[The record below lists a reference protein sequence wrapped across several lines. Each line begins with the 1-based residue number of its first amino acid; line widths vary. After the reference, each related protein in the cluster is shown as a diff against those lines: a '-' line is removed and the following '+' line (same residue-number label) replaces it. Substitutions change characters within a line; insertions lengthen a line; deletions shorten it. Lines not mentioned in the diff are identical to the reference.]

1 MKCGSGKMGE
11 LTFEQPEEIAFFRK
25 SKTGRFSPL
34 YDSEPGAFC
43 AKESGTAGK
52 IMFPSFVFAKDGI
65 FYFRKK
71 PSEKLFQH
79 KLEEPKNERL

>member
-1 MKCGSGKMGE
+1 MKCGSGKTGE
-11 LTFEQPEEIAFFRK
+11 LTFEQPEEIAFFAK
-25 SKTGRFSPL
+25 VKPDGQPPL
-34 YDSEPGAFC
+34 YGTEPGAF
-43 AKESGTAGK
+43 APKK
-52 IMFPSFVFAKDGI
+52 VVPRVNLFPSFVFAKDGI

>member
-1 MKCGSGKMGE
+1 MKGGNGKTDE
-11 LTFEQPEEIAFFRK
+11 LTFEQPEETAFFRR

-65 FYFRKK
+65 FLLSPLSKGG
-71 PSEKLFQH
+71 
-79 KLEEPKNERL
+79 

>member
-1 MKCGSGKMGE
+1 VKGGSGKTDE
-11 LTFEQPEEIAFFRK
+11 LTFEQPEETAFFCR

-65 FYFRKK
+65 FYC
-71 PSEKLFQH
+71 
-79 KLEEPKNERL
+79 PKGFSSRRSCHRR

>member
-25 SKTGRFSPL
+25 SKTGRPAAVIRNRA
-34 YDSEPGAFC
+34 GRFC

-52 IMFPSFVFAKDGI
+52 FIPVFRFCEGRDFLFSQKTV
-65 FYFRKK
+65 RKII
-71 PSEKLFQH
+71 ST
-79 KLEEPKNERL
+79 